1 MHVYCC
7 HFLPYYVI
15 ILTEISQNVLLQF
28 AVFICISQLQNLT
41 NMRRFSIM
49 SNLHKG
55 FVYTNENCIGCN
67 KCISVCPVI
76 TANRAVEKDGRTII
90 DVDGDKCIGC
100 GACFDACEHNARSY
114 YDDTEEFFAD
124 LAKGQKIS
132 LLIAPAFAAN
142 YPNEY
147 KSILGGLKKMGVNR
161 IISVSFG
168 ADITTWAYIRYITE
182 HNFTGGISQPCPA
195 VVNYIEHYIPELL
208 PKLMP
213 VQSPLMCA
221 AIYLRKYMNVQDKL
235 AFISPCI
242 AKKSEIDD
250 SNNNGYVNYNVTFD
264 HLMNYARTHH
274 IKGDPV
280 GTEIEYGLGSIYPMP
295 GGLKENVYWFCGE
308 DLFIRQ
314 IEGEKHVYHF
324 LDDYAKRVSS
334 NKELPF
340 MVDALNCAQGCLYG
354 TGIEPQKADN
364 DDILYEIQRIKASS
378 KKKKAGSPW
387 KESSSHKQRLAAL
400 NRQFRQLN
408 PNDFARKY
416 TDLSA
421 GNVIQRPN
429 TQELEAIFQSLNKN
443 SAEQRKINC
452 SACGYSTCQDMACAI
467 HNDCNVPSNC
477 IHYVKDTV
485 EQEKAQL
492 QILSSEMEATNKE
505 ISDKNA
511 VISEMVSD
519 AEKQFTTLNQ
529 SISEM
534 VNGNNSN
541 AEESS
546 NISSHMA
553 DVVSFCNNMQDS
565 FHMISNL
572 LLQLEDNNNSIT
584 QVANRTNLLSLN
596 ASIEAARAGEAGKG
610 FAVVADEIKHL
621 SETSK
626 DTALDSNKNKDAIV
640 QAIEHLTTE
649 ADHLMEIVDDVN
661 GRISNLAASTEEIAA
676 SASMIGE
683 VSDELR
689 NKFEKLNNL

>member
-1 MHVYCC
+1 
-7 HFLPYYVI
+7 
-15 ILTEISQNVLLQF
+15 
-28 AVFICISQLQNLT
+28 
-41 NMRRFSIM
+41 M

-124 LAKGQKIS
+124 LAKVQKIS

-147 KSILGGLKKMGVNR
+147 MSILGGLKKMGVNR

-221 AIYLRKYMNVQDKL
+221 AIYLRKYMNIQDKL

-250 SNNNGYVNYNVTFD
+250 PNNNGYVNYNVTFD

-467 HNDCNVPSNC
+467 HNNCNVPSNC

-492 QILSSEMEATNKE
+492 QILSSEMEAANKE

-626 DTALDSNKNKDAIV
+626 DTAQDSNKNKDAIV

-683 VSDELR
+683 VSDELK